1 MKTTRDQVIAHHV
14 NMALRHCAAVTRES
28 FADEAVDLYHQ
39 RTPLAQRGIQFHA
52 VEKGGDPYAVQRAN
66 AQLLF
71 RMLQGPVRLAAELEE
86 AVVLALPQPYQGAC
100 LSDLAGRYGLLA
112 TPMPAENFAQ
122 SAARMGDL
130 ATDFGEAVQALAATL
145 GDGHLTPGDRGDAAL
160 AVREL
165 KELIATATS
174 LLMQHESVLHLPEP
188 GRASPVG
195 GL

>member
-28 FADEAVDLYHQ
+28 FADEVVDLYHQ
-39 RTPLAQRGIQFHA
+39 RTPLALRGIQFHA

-100 LSDLAGRYGLLA
+100 LSDLAARYGLLA
-112 TPMPAENFAQ
+112 TPMPAWTMM
-122 SAARMGDL
+122 AAISSCPVNRAAPMPMRNIHEL
-130 ATDFGEAVQALAATL
+130 AM
-145 GDGHLTPGDRGDAAL
+145 
-160 AVREL
+160 
-165 KELIATATS
+165 K
-174 LLMQHESVLHLPEP
+174 
-188 GRASPVG
+188 
-195 GL
+195 